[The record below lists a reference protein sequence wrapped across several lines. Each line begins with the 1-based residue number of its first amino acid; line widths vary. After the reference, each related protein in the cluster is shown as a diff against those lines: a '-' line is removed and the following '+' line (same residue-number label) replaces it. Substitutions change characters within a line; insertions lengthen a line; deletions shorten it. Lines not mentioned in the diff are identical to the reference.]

1 METEVAKVA
10 VVAIEAT
17 VAEVEVAEGPN
28 NPEVPSIRISR
39 QETLNGVGCIINGG
53 KEVTFVPPLTP
64 VLGRTSL
71 LPALQNNEG
80 QTSSVRLIHHH

>member
-1 METEVAKVA
+1 MVET
-10 VVAIEAT
+10 VVAEEAVAAT
-17 VAEVEVAEGPN
+17 VATVEVEVVEDHSSLEA
-28 NPEVPSIRISR
+28 PSTLISR

-64 VLGRTSL
+64 VLGRTLL

-80 QTSSVRLIHHH
+80 QTSSTK